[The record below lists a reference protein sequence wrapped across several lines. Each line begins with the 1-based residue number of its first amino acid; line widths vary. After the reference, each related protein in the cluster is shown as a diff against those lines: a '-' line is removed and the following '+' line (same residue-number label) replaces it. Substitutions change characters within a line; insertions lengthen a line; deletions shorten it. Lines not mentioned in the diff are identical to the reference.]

1 MVTRLELAVDA
12 QELANEQRA
21 LLDLIDKLQFAQLD
35 NVKLPQ
41 IVVVGD
47 QSAGKSSVLEAI
59 TGTPFPR
66 DAGACTRFAT
76 EIRLRR
82 APQQSITVSVI
93 PDKNRSFPEQERLR
107 QFGGTV
113 RADMQFE
120 QLMRSA
126 VDLIAP
132 KDVPGRF
139 AARDILVVEKRGPDM
154 PLLTLVDLPGLV
166 RNANNDQS
174 LEDIRMIEALSDR
187 YMKSSRTIILAV
199 VGGNSDYVQAPIL
212 TKARHF
218 DPDGH
223 RTIGVLTKPDLTES
237 IGLEDKFIDLVQNKD
252 KRNNFKLGWYV
263 LLNPGPR
270 EPGEPWPTVDERRQA
285 EAAFFSSGKW
295 SSIPPS
301 NRGAVA
307 LMQQLSVQLQRH
319 IGRHVHV
326 LRKQIQKALDDCEA
340 ELKSLGDAKETPEE
354 MRTELVELFS
364 ASKELV
370 IPAVYGFYKNP
381 PKKNFFRVTADP
393 RGTPAQ
399 NLRARA
405 AEENDRFAMRVRAH
419 GRKLSFSTDSSPGNN
434 AKRDFVKEEVEL
446 LLRQIRGSEF
456 PMDPK
461 PRAVYMLF
469 QNYSENWPK
478 LAQEHKDNLG
488 VVCNEFLAELVDYA
502 WPKRMREPLR
512 RHFLEPHMKEL
523 MEKAQHELDLLT
535 QDMNLE
541 VQPYDPEY
549 EERLRIWQ
557 QKATQEG
564 ATFSEAEEV
573 LEKMLIYY
581 DLAAKTFIRNTI
593 TQVIERHLLQG
604 MYSIFNSVEVLG
616 MSTEV
621 VEAIAAENKET
632 RDRRQTLKVQRQA
645 IQEAKEIC
653 ASLAMRKELRSVS
666 HAPPP
671 ALQDANLLIAPVYQ
685 YAEVGENDGANTS
698 DEDGFTADEKPS
710 PTRHRSSHQQ
720 RPSRRHRPSS
730 SGEML
735 GNGATSSST
744 HGLETASGH
753 NRSSSRQ
760 HVHERPPPAQ
770 LPTQTQ
776 AFTPPSPDSHH
787 HIIDEGMY
795 TTTATTTTSR
805 PPQQAP
811 PSPPPPLLPP
821 PRPGKVRA
829 DEDQHHN
836 QQQRA
841 QAQYHFPPA
850 PPRGP
855 TNNPPRTSQPLASST
870 TPSSAAGTAP
880 EMTYSNN
887 NNNNYASAS
896 GGQYASNKPYAAAET
911 AEFEAARRM
920 ARKVSGRA

>member
-12 QELANEQRA
+12 QELAGEQRA

-82 APQQSITVSVI
+82 APEPSITVSVI
-93 PDKNRSFPEQERLR
+93 PDKKRTFPEQERLS

-113 RADMQFE
+113 HTGMPFE

-126 VDLIAP
+126 VELIAP
-132 KDVPGRF
+132 KNIPGRF

-174 LEDIRMIEALSDR
+174 LEDIRTIESLSDR
-187 YMKSSRTIILAV
+187 YMKSPRTIILAV

-218 DPDGH
+218 DPNGS

-237 IGLEDKFIDLVQNKD
+237 IGLEDKFIDLVKNKD
-252 KRNNFKLGWYV
+252 KRNDFKLGWYV

-270 EPGEPWPTVDERRQA
+270 EPGQPWPTAEDRRRG
-285 EAAFFSSGKW
+285 EAVFFNSGKW
-295 SSIPPS
+295 SSVPS
-301 NRGAVA
+301 SICGAGA
-307 LMQQLSVQLQRH
+307 LMRKLSTQLQQH
-319 IGRHVHV
+319 IGKHVHI
-326 LRKQIQKALDDCEA
+326 LRRQIQKALDDCEA
-340 ELKSLGDAKETPEE
+340 ELKSLGDAKDTPEE

-364 ASKELV
+364 SSKELV

-405 AEENDRFAMRVRAH
+405 TEENDRFSTRIRAH
-419 GRKLSFSTDSSPGNN
+419 GRKFTFSPSAALAPGEPAPENS
-434 AKRDFVKEEVEL
+434 AKRDFVKQEVEM

-469 QNYSENWPK
+469 QSYSENWPK

-488 VVCNEFLAELVDYA
+488 VVCNEFLGELIDYA

-512 RHFLEPHMKEL
+512 RHFLEPHMKAL
-523 MEKAQHELDLLT
+523 MAKAQHELDLLM
-535 QDMNLE
+535 QDMSLE

-549 EERLRIWQ
+549 EERLRNWHVNST
-557 QKATQEG
+557 KEG

-581 DLAAKTFIRNTI
+581 ELAAKTFIRNTI
-593 TQVIERHLLQG
+593 TQVVERHLLQG

-616 MSTEV
+616 LSTEII
-621 VEAIAAENKET
+621 EAIAAENRET
-632 RDRRQTLKVQRQA
+632 RDRRQTLRVQKQA
-645 IQEAKEIC
+645 IEEAKEIC
-653 ASLAMRKELRSVS
+653 ASLAMRKELR
-666 HAPPP
+666 A
-671 ALQDANLLIAPVYQ
+671 
-685 YAEVGENDGANTS
+685 YAEDTPSDAEDTS
-698 DEDGFTADEKPS
+698 SEDEDEPRFDEKIS
-710 PTRHRSSHQQ
+710 PA
-720 RPSRRHRPSS
+720 RHRPSS
-730 SGEML
+730 SANRISRKPRPLSNEEAQAPPQVSTRTFDTT
-735 GNGATSSST
+735 NNPQYSQQSPATVPTPT
-744 HGLETASGH
+744 HAYPQS
-753 NRSSSRQ
+753 RS
-760 HVHERPPPAQ
+760 EN
-770 LPTQTQ
+770 
-776 AFTPPSPDSHH
+776 PPSPDRGL
-787 HIIDEGMY
+787 DEGY
-795 TTTATTTTSR
+795 ATSR

-811 PSPPPPLLPP
+811 PPPPP
-821 PRPGKVRA
+821 PRPGKVRT
-829 DEDQHHN
+829 EDNGGQSG
-836 QQQRA
+836 
-841 QAQYHFPPA
+841 QAYASA
-850 PPRGP
+850 PPRAASRAG
-855 TNNPPRTSQPLASST
+855 QP
-870 TPSSAAGTAP
+870 SATAP
-880 EMTYSNN
+880 EGY
-887 NNNNYASAS
+887 YANA
-896 GGQYASNKPYAAAET
+896 YASNNPYPADA
-911 AEFEAARRM
+911 AEFEALRRQG
-920 ARKVSGRA
+920 RKSRQY

>member
-12 QELANEQRA
+12 QELAGEQRA

-82 APQQSITVSVI
+82 APEPSITVSVI
-93 PDKNRSFPEQERLR
+93 PDKKRSFPEQERLS

-113 RADMQFE
+113 NTGMPFE

-126 VDLIAP
+126 VELIAP
-132 KDVPGRF
+132 KNIPGRF

-174 LEDIRMIEALSDR
+174 LEDIRTIESLSDR
-187 YMKSSRTIILAV
+187 YMKSPRTIILAV

-218 DPDGH
+218 DPNGS

-237 IGLEDKFIDLVQNKD
+237 IGLEDKFIDLVKNKD
-252 KRNNFKLGWYV
+252 KRNDFKLGWYV

-270 EPGEPWPTVDERRQA
+270 EPGQPWPTAEDRRRG
-285 EAAFFSSGKW
+285 EAVFFTSGKW
-295 SSIPPS
+295 SSVPS
-301 NRGAVA
+301 SICGAGA
-307 LMQQLSVQLQRH
+307 LMRKLSTQLQQH
-319 IGRHVHV
+319 IGKHVHV

-340 ELKSLGDAKETPEE
+340 ELKSLGDAKDTPEE

-364 ASKELV
+364 SSKELV

-405 AEENDRFAMRVRAH
+405 TEENDRFSTRIRAH
-419 GRKLSFSTDSSPGNN
+419 GRKFTFSPSASLAPGESAPKDS
-434 AKRDFVKEEVEL
+434 AKRDFVKQEVEM

-469 QNYSENWPK
+469 QSYSENWPK

-488 VVCNEFLAELVDYA
+488 VVCNEFLGELIDYA

-512 RHFLEPHMKEL
+512 RHFLEPHIKAL
-523 MEKAQHELDLLT
+523 MAKAQHELDLLME
-535 QDMNLE
+535 DMNLE

-549 EERLRIWQ
+549 EERLRSWHVNSS
-557 QKATQEG
+557 KDG
-564 ATFSEAEEV
+564 ATYSEAEEV

-581 DLAAKTFIRNTI
+581 ELAAKTFIRNTI
-593 TQVIERHLLQG
+593 TQVVERHLLQG

-616 MSTEV
+616 LSTEV
-621 VEAIAAENKET
+621 IEAIAAENKET
-632 RDRRQTLKVQRQA
+632 RDRRQTLRVQKKA
-645 IQEAKEIC
+645 IEEAKEIC
-653 ASLAMRKELRSVS
+653 ASLAMRKELRAVS
-666 HAPPP
+666 HPRLTPTEP
-671 ALQDANLLIAPVYQ
+671 SSSFQQ
-685 YAEVGENDGANTS
+685 YAEDGTS
-698 DEDGFTADEKPS
+698 DVEDTSSEDDDEPRFNETIS
-710 PTRHRSSHQQ
+710 PA
-720 RPSRRHRPSS
+720 RHRPSS
-730 SGEML
+730 SANRISRKPRPLSNEEAQAPPQISTRTFD
-735 GNGATSSST
+735 ATSNPQYSQPS
-744 HGLETASGH
+744 
-753 NRSSSRQ
+753 
-760 HVHERPPPAQ
+760 PAT
-770 LPTQTQ
+770 LPTPNNAYPQSRPEI
-776 AFTPPSPDSHH
+776 PPSPNHALD
-787 HIIDEGMY
+787 DGY
-795 TTTATTTTSR
+795 TTSR
-805 PPQQAP
+805 APQQAP
-811 PSPPPPLLPP
+811 PPPPP
-821 PRPGKVRA
+821 PRPGKVRT
-829 DEDQHHN
+829 EDNGGSSSQAYAPTPS
-836 QQQRA
+836 RA
-841 QAQYHFPPA
+841 ASRA
-850 PPRGP
+850 
-855 TNNPPRTSQPLASST
+855 SQP
-870 TPSSAAGTAP
+870 SATAP
-880 EMTYSNN
+880 EGYYPNAYANN
-887 NNNNYASAS
+887 NSY
-896 GGQYASNKPYAAAET
+896 PAEA
-911 AEFEAARRM
+911 AEFEATRRQGRKARPIY
-920 ARKVSGRA
+920 

>member
-12 QELANEQRA
+12 QELAGEQRA

-82 APQQSITVSVI
+82 APEPSITVSVI
-93 PDKNRSFPEQERLR
+93 PDKKRSFPEQERLS

-113 RADMQFE
+113 NTGMPFE

-126 VDLIAP
+126 VELIAP
-132 KDVPGRF
+132 KNIPGRF

-174 LEDIRMIEALSDR
+174 LEDIRTIESLSDR
-187 YMKSSRTIILAV
+187 YMKSPRTIILAV

-218 DPDGH
+218 DPNGS

-237 IGLEDKFIDLVQNKD
+237 IGLEDKFIDLVKNKD
-252 KRNNFKLGWYV
+252 KRNDFKLGWYV

-270 EPGEPWPTVDERRQA
+270 EPGQPWPTAEDRRRG
-285 EAAFFSSGKW
+285 EAVFFNSRKW
-295 SSIPPS
+295 SSVPS
-301 NRGAVA
+301 SICGAGA
-307 LMQQLSVQLQRH
+307 LMRKLSTQLQQH
-319 IGRHVHV
+319 IGKHVHV

-340 ELKSLGDAKETPEE
+340 ELKSLGDAKDTPEE

-364 ASKELV
+364 SSKELV

-405 AEENDRFAMRVRAH
+405 TEENDRFSTRIRAH
-419 GRKLSFSTDSSPGNN
+419 GRKFTFSPSASLAPGESAPEDS
-434 AKRDFVKEEVEL
+434 AKRDFVKQEVEM

-469 QNYSENWPK
+469 QSYSENWPK

-488 VVCNEFLAELVDYA
+488 VVCNEFLGELIDYA

-512 RHFLEPHMKEL
+512 RHFLEPHIKAL
-523 MEKAQHELDLLT
+523 MAKAQHELDLLME
-535 QDMNLE
+535 DMNLE

-549 EERLRIWQ
+549 EERLRSWHVNSS
-557 QKATQEG
+557 KDG
-564 ATFSEAEEV
+564 ATYSEAEEV

-581 DLAAKTFIRNTI
+581 ELAAKTFIRNTI
-593 TQVIERHLLQG
+593 TQVVERHLLQG

-616 MSTEV
+616 LSTEV
-621 VEAIAAENKET
+621 IEAIAAENKET
-632 RDRRQTLKVQRQA
+632 RDRRQTLRVQKKA
-645 IQEAKEIC
+645 IEEAKEIC
-653 ASLAMRKELRSVS
+653 ASLAMRKELR
-666 HAPPP
+666 A
-671 ALQDANLLIAPVYQ
+671 
-685 YAEVGENDGANTS
+685 YAEDGTS
-698 DEDGFTADEKPS
+698 DVEDTSSEDDDEPRFNETIS
-710 PTRHRSSHQQ
+710 PA
-720 RPSRRHRPSS
+720 RHRPSS
-730 SGEML
+730 SANRISRKPRPLSNEEAQAPPQISTRTFD
-735 GNGATSSST
+735 ATSNPQYSQPS
-744 HGLETASGH
+744 
-753 NRSSSRQ
+753 
-760 HVHERPPPAQ
+760 PAT
-770 LPTQTQ
+770 LPTPNNAYPQSRPEI
-776 AFTPPSPDSHH
+776 PPSPNHALD
-787 HIIDEGMY
+787 DGY
-795 TTTATTTTSR
+795 TTSQA
-805 PPQQAP
+805 PQQAP
-811 PSPPPPLLPP
+811 PPPPP
-821 PRPGKVRA
+821 PRPGKVRT
-829 DEDQHHN
+829 EDNGGSSSQAYAPTPS
-836 QQQRA
+836 RA
-841 QAQYHFPPA
+841 ASRA
-850 PPRGP
+850 
-855 TNNPPRTSQPLASST
+855 SQP
-870 TPSSAAGTAP
+870 SATAP
-880 EMTYSNN
+880 EGYYPNAYANN
-887 NNNNYASAS
+887 NSY
-896 GGQYASNKPYAAAET
+896 PAEA
-911 AEFEAARRM
+911 AEFEATRRQGRKARPIY
-920 ARKVSGRA
+920 

>member
-12 QELANEQRA
+12 QELAGEQRA

-82 APQQSITVSVI
+82 APEPSITVSVI
-93 PDKNRSFPEQERLR
+93 PDKKRSFPEQERLS

-113 RADMQFE
+113 NTGMPFE

-126 VDLIAP
+126 VELIAP
-132 KDVPGRF
+132 KNIPGRF

-174 LEDIRMIEALSDR
+174 LEDIRTIESLSDR
-187 YMKSSRTIILAV
+187 YMKSPRTIILAV

-218 DPDGH
+218 DPNGS

-237 IGLEDKFIDLVQNKD
+237 IGLEDKFIDLVKNKD
-252 KRNNFKLGWYV
+252 KRNDFKLGWYV

-270 EPGEPWPTVDERRQA
+270 EPGQPWPTAEDRRRG
-285 EAAFFSSGKW
+285 EAVFFNSGKW
-295 SSIPPS
+295 SSVPS
-301 NRGAVA
+301 SICGAGA
-307 LMQQLSVQLQRH
+307 LMRKLSTQLQQH
-319 IGRHVHV
+319 IGKHVHV

-340 ELKSLGDAKETPEE
+340 ELKSLGDAKDTPEE

-364 ASKELV
+364 SSKELV

-405 AEENDRFAMRVRAH
+405 TEENDRFSTRIRAH
-419 GRKLSFSTDSSPGNN
+419 GRKFTFSPSASLAPGESAPEDS
-434 AKRDFVKEEVEL
+434 AKRDFVKQEVEM

-469 QNYSENWPK
+469 QSYSENWPK

-488 VVCNEFLAELVDYA
+488 VVCNEFLGELIDYA

-512 RHFLEPHMKEL
+512 RHFLEPHIKAL
-523 MEKAQHELDLLT
+523 MAKAQHELDLLME
-535 QDMNLE
+535 DMNLE

-549 EERLRIWQ
+549 EERLRSWHVNSS
-557 QKATQEG
+557 KDG
-564 ATFSEAEEV
+564 ATYSEAEEV

-581 DLAAKTFIRNTI
+581 ELAAKTFIRNTI
-593 TQVIERHLLQG
+593 TQVVERHLLQG

-616 MSTEV
+616 LSTEV
-621 VEAIAAENKET
+621 IEAIAAENKET
-632 RDRRQTLKVQRQA
+632 RDRRQTLRVQKKA
-645 IQEAKEIC
+645 IEEAKEIC
-653 ASLAMRKELRSVS
+653 ASLAMRKELRAVS
-666 HAPPP
+666 HPRLTPTEP
-671 ALQDANLLIAPVYQ
+671 SSSFQQ
-685 YAEVGENDGANTS
+685 YAEDGTS
-698 DEDGFTADEKPS
+698 DVEDTSSEDDDEPRFNETIS
-710 PTRHRSSHQQ
+710 PA
-720 RPSRRHRPSS
+720 RHRPSS
-730 SGEML
+730 SANRISRKPRPLSNEEAQAPPQISTRTFD
-735 GNGATSSST
+735 ATSNPQYSQPS
-744 HGLETASGH
+744 
-753 NRSSSRQ
+753 
-760 HVHERPPPAQ
+760 PAT
-770 LPTQTQ
+770 LPTPNNAYPQSRPEI
-776 AFTPPSPDSHH
+776 PPSPNHALD
-787 HIIDEGMY
+787 DGY
-795 TTTATTTTSR
+795 TTSR
-805 PPQQAP
+805 APQQAP
-811 PSPPPPLLPP
+811 PPPPP
-821 PRPGKVRA
+821 PRPGKVRT
-829 DEDQHHN
+829 EDNGGSSSQAYAPTPS
-836 QQQRA
+836 RA
-841 QAQYHFPPA
+841 ASRA
-850 PPRGP
+850 
-855 TNNPPRTSQPLASST
+855 SQP
-870 TPSSAAGTAP
+870 SATAP
-880 EMTYSNN
+880 EGYYPNAYANN
-887 NNNNYASAS
+887 NSY
-896 GGQYASNKPYAAAET
+896 PAEA
-911 AEFEAARRM
+911 AEFEATRRQGRKARPIY
-920 ARKVSGRA
+920 